1 MTSIR
6 PTAHGFVAG
15 DWSPRVYL
23 IRIRPT
29 TLHLRPTAFI
39 YNYSTSRRHALA
51 LPPQTAK
58 EIPPGGRAANEEG
71 VRMRKAIVLLLILI
85 GLPCL
90 AISGAYWWSN
100 VPPRRPQGVAR
111 SAVFLWTGH
120 LGLPAPKHGT
130 WLECWADTASA
141 ANRCRLTEMDG
152 KPDYEGVFVADKG
165 AALVPQ
171 SDLRIDIETTSNRTF
186 WVRLNES
193 VAAPL
198 VFLQN
203 GAVLVPKEAY
213 QAGMAK
219 LESLRQVQSG
229 K

>member
-1 MTSIR
+1 
-6 PTAHGFVAG
+6 
-15 DWSPRVYL
+15 
-23 IRIRPT
+23 
-29 TLHLRPTAFI
+29 
-39 YNYSTSRRHALA
+39 
-51 LPPQTAK
+51 
-58 EIPPGGRAANEEG
+58 
-71 VRMRKAIVLLLILI
+71 MRKAIVLLLILI

-141 ANRCRLTEMDG
+141 ANKCRLTEMDG

>member
-1 MTSIR
+1 
-6 PTAHGFVAG
+6 
-15 DWSPRVYL
+15 
-23 IRIRPT
+23 
-29 TLHLRPTAFI
+29 
-39 YNYSTSRRHALA
+39 
-51 LPPQTAK
+51 
-58 EIPPGGRAANEEG
+58 
-71 VRMRKAIVLLLILI
+71 MRKAIVLLLILI
-85 GLPCL
+85 GLPCVAL
-90 AISGAYWWSN
+90 SGAYWWAN

-130 WLECWADTASA
+130 RLEWRWADTASA
-141 ANRCRLTEMDG
+141 ANKCRLTEMDG

-203 GAVLVPKEAY
+203 GAVSSRRKHIKP
-213 QAGMAK
+213 GWPSW
-219 LESLRQVQSG
+219 SLFDRYSPGSNRKTVLLCGRPFGTAFCCISETASIRSQPVNPCLIQHQEECHAAHG
-229 K
+229 IYL